1 MSSRRKARE
10 CALQMLF
17 QWDLGRNAP
26 EIVQE
31 LFWSNT
37 RPVEDEALRSFANQL
52 FEGTVKNIEAIDHLI
67 RAYTEGWSLERMPVV
82 DRNILRLGIYE
93 LLHQPET
100 PPAVAINEA
109 LEIARKYSGEEAVLF
124 LNSILDRI
132 RKEGISIRPA

>member
-1 MSSRRKARE
+1 MASRRKARE

-26 EIVQE
+26 ETVQE

-37 RPVEDEALRSFANQL
+37 RPAQDEALRSFANQL
-52 FEGTVKNIEAIDHLI
+52 FEGTVKNIEEIDHLI

-124 LNSILDRI
+124 LNSILDRV
-132 RKEGISIRPA
+132 RKEAINARPA